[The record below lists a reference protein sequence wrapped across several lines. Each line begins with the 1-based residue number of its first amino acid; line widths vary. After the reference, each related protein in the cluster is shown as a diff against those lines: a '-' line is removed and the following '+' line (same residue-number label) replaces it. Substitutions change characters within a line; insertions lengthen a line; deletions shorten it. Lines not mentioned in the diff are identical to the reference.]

1 MIGKTHVALNNS
13 LFGNS
18 DEDPDLTLIV
28 EYASE
33 LLVVLVD
40 LISLYQK
47 FAGFCLLSGAVKQKN
62 GNSDNTE
69 SMQAYSSVIKI
80 GYMRLPK
87 HPCLSLTFLAGWS
100 FSFQYPILVT
110 CA

>member
-1 MIGKTHVALNNS
+1 MSSFQITKLHTNLSSEDGPCQLPGLLSLCTLDAVIGKTHVALNNS

-47 FAGFCLLSGAVKQKN
+47 FAG
-62 GNSDNTE
+62 
-69 SMQAYSSVIKI
+69 
-80 GYMRLPK
+80 
-87 HPCLSLTFLAGWS
+87 
-100 FSFQYPILVT
+100 
-110 CA
+110 